1 MVCFQKNKHKVVK
14 KKWVDNDMEK
24 ALSDVAGG
32 ISIRKAAKTH
42 HMVEG
47 TLQRRIKMKERGEAL
62 VGSGHKQTLSPE
74 IEVSG
79 AFTII
84 DNYEIKSI

>member
-1 MVCFQKNKHKVVK
+1 MVK
-14 KKWVDNDMEK
+14 KKWVDNDIEK

-32 ISIRKAAKTH
+32 ISIRKAAKTQG
-42 HMVEG
+42 MVEG
-47 TLQRRIKMKERGEAL
+47 TFRRRIKMKKRGEAL
-62 VGSGHKQTLSPE
+62 VGSGCKQTLPPE

>member
-1 MVCFQKNKHKVVK
+1 MVCFQKNKRKVVK
-14 KKWVDNDMEK
+14 KKWVDNDIEK

-42 HMVEG
+42 GMVEG
-47 TLQRRIKMKERGEAL
+47 TLRRRIKMKERGEAL
-62 VGSGHKQTLSPE
+62 VGSGRKQTLSPE

-79 AFTII
+79 ALTII

>member
-1 MVCFQKNKHKVVK
+1 MVRFQKNKRKVVK
-14 KKWVDNDMEK
+14 KKWVDNDTEK

-32 ISIRKAAKTH
+32 ISIHKAAKTH
-42 HMVEG
+42 GMVEG
-47 TLQRRIKMKERGEAL
+47 TLRRWIKMKERGEAL
-62 VGSGHKQTLSPE
+62 VGSGRKQTLSPE